1 MHDEALSD
9 FEAVISQLERGHSFL
24 NKTFDI
30 PHPAIGW
37 QIDPFG
43 HSALTPTLMQKFGY
57 EVLVINRIDER
68 LKLEELHLEG
78 NLEFMWEGADL
89 GSQTAIL
96 THDLYDHYAIP
107 QTLNPLRR
115 QSCWGSKGQNLENW

>member
-1 MHDEALSD
+1 MHDEALTD

-30 PHPAIGW
+30 PHPTVGW

-57 EVLVINRIDER
+57 EVLVVSRIDER
-68 LKLEELHLEG
+68 LKLGQLHMEG
-78 NLEFMWEGADL
+78 NLEFMWKGADL
-89 GSQTAIL
+89 GSQTAML
-96 THDLYDHYAIP
+96 THDLYKHYSMP
-107 QTLNPLRR
+107 RELNPLDDY
-115 QSCWGSKGQNLENW
+115 SCWSYRRNNLEYW